1 MSKLETNT
9 IDNISG
15 STTLTIGDSNTST
28 IALKSGATLTNF
40 PANTPAFNASLSS
53 DQSLSHNTQTV
64 IQFDS
69 ELYDVGG
76 CYNNTGSTVTLNGI
90 STPAYAFA
98 PNVAGKYFFH
108 GSVYIL
114 NSSSG
119 ADLILAS
126 GIFQNGTA
134 TYQNNSRY
142 DTDGASGV
150 TASGTIDMNGTSDY
164 IQFFG
169 AQRNIT
175 SESGSRSTRGN
186 NSGRIFTYFTAYKLI
201 GA

>member
-53 DQSLSHNTQTV
+53 NQTLTYLVTTTVALNT
-64 IQFDS
+64 

-90 STPAYAFA
+90 SAPAYSFA
-98 PNVAGKYFFH
+98 PNVAGKYFFY
-108 GSVYIL
+108 GQVYI
-114 NSSSG
+114 NNTNSG
-119 ADLILAS
+119 ADFIHAAS
-126 GIFQNGTA
+126 IYKNGSQ
-134 TYQNNSRY
+134 TYVRDMRY
-142 DTDGASGV
+142 DTDGGTNVSVSG
-150 TASGTIDMNGTSDY
+150 SIEMNGTSDY
-164 IQFFG
+164 IQLR
-169 AQRNIT
+169 ALHRNL
-175 SESGSRSTRGN
+175 N
-186 NSGRIFTYFTAYKLI
+186 NSANLDLLGNPGDGRIYCYFTAYKLI
-201 GA
+201 GV